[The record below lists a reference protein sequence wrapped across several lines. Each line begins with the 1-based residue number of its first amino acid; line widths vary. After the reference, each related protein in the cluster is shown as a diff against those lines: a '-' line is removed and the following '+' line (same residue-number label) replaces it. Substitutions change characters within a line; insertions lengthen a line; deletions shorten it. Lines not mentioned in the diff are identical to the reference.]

1 LIRSS
6 ILVREPCGR
15 RGKKR
20 RTRRQHLAGKRQALF
35 SPSGRRRRGGRGTS
49 ARAALTKRGAR
60 AVLRD
65 TPDRALPRETRA
77 LIAIAWRVESRRATD
92 LEGVRFLGGGVVIA
106 RLGEHLGAGD
116 ELHGVRGGGLDER
129 EALKIGGGGDG
140 GHGDVR
146 AVGGDA
152 RSADAGGDGGAK
164 ACEENEAVSK
174 RRLSKTKR
182 ASETNA
188 RSERLRHVAANVLE
202 NGDVIRPSSLSQI
215 NCQINRG
222 SSCVTVKAP
231 EKASRCEKL
240 RASSP
245 GCASPRCSRRL
256 GWSATTRRSRPGWSP
271 S

>member
-1 LIRSS
+1 MIRSS

-152 RSADAGGDGGAK
+152 RSADAGGDGGAN
-164 ACEENEAVSK
+164 ACEENEAASK

-202 NGDVIRPSSLSQI
+202 NGDVRPSSLSQV

>member
-1 LIRSS
+1 MIRSS

-65 TPDRALPRETRA
+65 TPDRALPRKTRA

-129 EALKIGGGGDG
+129 EALEIGGGGDG

-152 RSADAGGDGGAK
+152 RSAARGGMEPRTRTK
-164 ACEENEAVSK
+164 K
-174 RRLSKTKR
+174 TRRPRNVVFAKR
-182 ASETNA
+182 ASAFTPDQT
-188 RSERLRHVAANVLE
+188 E
-202 NGDVIRPSSLSQI
+202 NP
-215 NCQINRG
+215 RG
-222 SSCVTVKAP
+222 G
-231 EKASRCEKL
+231 R
-240 RASSP
+240 RALWDFSI
-245 GCASPRCSRRL
+245 
-256 GWSATTRRSRPGWSP
+256 
-271 S
+271 

>member
-20 RTRRQHLAGKRQALF
+20 RTRRQHLAGKPQA
-35 SPSGRRRRGGRGTS
+35 SSSGRRRPEAAGRARVRRFRGE
-49 ARAALTKRGAR
+49 AR
-60 AVLRD
+60 AVRRD
-65 TPDRALPRETRA
+65 APDRARPRENPGRDRG
-77 LIAIAWRVESRRATD
+77 LRRVEARRATH

-152 RSADAGGDGGAK
+152 RSADAGGDGGAN
-164 ACEENEAVSK
+164 A
-174 RRLSKTKR
+174 TK
-182 ASETNA
+182 
-188 RSERLRHVAANVLE
+188 
-202 NGDVIRPSSLSQI
+202 
-215 NCQINRG
+215 
-222 SSCVTVKAP
+222 K
-231 EKASRCEKL
+231 
-240 RASSP
+240 
-245 GCASPRCSRRL
+245 
-256 GWSATTRRSRPGWSP
+256 TRRPRNVVFRKRNERRKQTPDRSVFATWRQRFRKRGR
-271 S
+271 

>member
-1 LIRSS
+1 MIRSS

-152 RSADAGGDGGAK
+152 RSASARGDA
-164 ACEENEAVSK
+164 
-174 RRLSKTKR
+174 RTRTK
-182 ASETNA
+182 
-188 RSERLRHVAANVLE
+188 
-202 NGDVIRPSSLSQI
+202 
-215 NCQINRG
+215 
-222 SSCVTVKAP
+222 K
-231 EKASRCEKL
+231 
-240 RASSP
+240 
-245 GCASPRCSRRL
+245 
-256 GWSATTRRSRPGWSP
+256 TRRPRNVVRGNERRAKRQIGRKKPRGEDRDYGILVSEK
-271 S
+271 

>member
-1 LIRSS
+1 MIRSS

-146 AVGGDA
+146 AVGSDA
-152 RSADAGGDGGAK
+152 RSADAGGDGGAN
-164 ACEENEAVSK
+164 A
-174 RRLSKTKR
+174 TK
-182 ASETNA
+182 
-188 RSERLRHVAANVLE
+188 
-202 NGDVIRPSSLSQI
+202 
-215 NCQINRG
+215 
-222 SSCVTVKAP
+222 K
-231 EKASRCEKL
+231 
-240 RASSP
+240 
-245 GCASPRCSRRL
+245 
-256 GWSATTRRSRPGWSP
+256 TRRPRNVVFRKRNERRKQTPDRSVFATWRQRFRKRGR
-271 S
+271 

>member
-1 LIRSS
+1 MIRSS

-35 SPSGRRRRGGRGTS
+35 SPSGRRRRGGHGTS

-65 TPDRALPRETRA
+65 TPDRVLPRETRA
-77 LIAIAWRVESRRATD
+77 LIVIAWRVESRRATD

-129 EALKIGGGGDG
+129 EALEIGGGGDG

-152 RSADAGGDGGAK
+152 RSAGARGDA
-164 ACEENEAVSK
+164 
-174 RRLSKTKR
+174 RTRTK
-182 ASETNA
+182 
-188 RSERLRHVAANVLE
+188 
-202 NGDVIRPSSLSQI
+202 
-215 NCQINRG
+215 
-222 SSCVTVKAP
+222 K
-231 EKASRCEKL
+231 
-240 RASSP
+240 
-245 GCASPRCSRRL
+245 
-256 GWSATTRRSRPGWSP
+256 TRRPRNVVCGNERRAKRQIGRKKPRGADRDYGTLVSEK
-271 S
+271 

>member
-1 LIRSS
+1 MIRSS

-65 TPDRALPRETRA
+65 TPDRALPRKTRA

-92 LEGVRFLGGGVVIA
+92 LEGVRFLGGGVVPA

-116 ELHGVRGGGLDER
+116 EIHGVRGGGLDER
-129 EALKIGGGGDG
+129 EALEIGGGGDG

-146 AVGGDA
+146 AVGSDA
-152 RSADAGGDGGAK
+152 RSADGGRRRERD
-164 ACEENEAVSK
+164 EENEAASK

-188 RSERLRHVAANVLE
+188 RSERLRHVAA
-202 NGDVIRPSSLSQI
+202 
-215 NCQINRG
+215 
-222 SSCVTVKAP
+222 TF
-231 EKASRCEKL
+231 
-240 RASSP
+240 
-245 GCASPRCSRRL
+245 
-256 GWSATTRRSRPGWSP
+256 
-271 S
+271 

>member
-1 LIRSS
+1 MIRSS

-35 SPSGRRRRGGRGTS
+35 SPSGRRRRGGRRTS

-129 EALKIGGGGDG
+129 EALEIGGGGDG

-152 RSADAGGDGGAK
+152 RSAARGGDGAANAYEK
-164 ACEENEAVSK
+164 NEASSK
-174 RRLSKTKR
+174 RRVC
-182 ASETNA
+182 ETSVGLYA
-188 RSERLRHVAANVLE
+188 RSDGKSTWR
-202 NGDVIRPSSLSQI
+202 
-215 NCQINRG
+215 
-222 SSCVTVKAP
+222 
-231 EKASRCEKL
+231 
-240 RASSP
+240 
-245 GCASPRCSRRL
+245 
-256 GWSATTRRSRPGWSP
+256 TTRAMGF
-271 S
+271 

>member
-1 LIRSS
+1 M
-6 ILVREPCGR
+6 VGGWEE
-15 RGKKR
+15 KR

-152 RSADAGGDGGAK
+152 RSADAGGDAGAN
-164 ACEENEAVSK
+164 ACEENEAVLETSSFENETSVGNK
-174 RRLSKTKR
+174 RQIGASSPRGGKR
-182 ASETNA
+182 F
-188 RSERLRHVAANVLE
+188 RKRGRY
-202 NGDVIRPSSLSQI
+202 RPSSLSQI
-215 NCQINRG
+215 LI
-222 SSCVTVKAP
+222 A
-231 EKASRCEKL
+231 KL
-240 RASSP
+240 IGGAL
-245 GCASPRCSRRL
+245 A
-256 GWSATTRRSRPGWSP
+256 
-271 S
+271 

>member
-1 LIRSS
+1 MIRSS

-152 RSADAGGDGGAK
+152 RSADAGGDGGANATK
-164 ACEENEAVSK
+164 KTRRPRNVVFRKRNERRKQTPDRSVFATWRQRFSK
-174 RRLSKTKR
+174 RGR
-182 ASETNA
+182 
-188 RSERLRHVAANVLE
+188 
-202 NGDVIRPSSLSQI
+202 
-215 NCQINRG
+215 
-222 SSCVTVKAP
+222 
-231 EKASRCEKL
+231 
-240 RASSP
+240 
-245 GCASPRCSRRL
+245 
-256 GWSATTRRSRPGWSP
+256 
-271 S
+271 